1 MPALFGIIGKF
12 IAQRHRWV
20 LLISLAFIF
29 IAGLAASRVEFASGL
44 ETFLSKDSKVYQ
56 DYDRFSRNFGSDTI
70 MVMIKGENLQQ
81 ILAPENVRA
90 MAAIEGEIG
99 RQDGII
105 AVQSPAL
112 LIRKATGTEGS
123 LGEIPD
129 DPQTILDIVE
139 DPAGSISEDFRAV
152 LPDERH
158 ALIAIV
164 LRGDAESKEQKEI
177 VESAEQAVQEARF
190 SGVEAIVTGD
200 PAVSSKLQDLLGTT
214 RTRMMLLAVFLLFV
228 ILALTFRVRG
238 FFAWRW
244 LPLAVVLVGL
254 IYTTGIMGVTS
265 VPFTMMTMSVFPI
278 IIGLGIDYGIQFH
291 NRYDEEIA
299 LGKPA
304 AGALAGSILHIGPA
318 VGIALISGCLGFLAL
333 MFSPIPMIRDFGLM
347 LIIGVAASYIVA
359 LFPLMAVLY
368 GHDRRKDSARPSGR
382 TSHPR
387 KAPNPGSES
396 GFVERALD
404 RLAPWVIRY
413 PLIIV
418 PVAVGLTVGGL
429 AVDSH
434 IPTATEESTFV
445 SQDMPVIQSLDELR
459 SLVGRSAS
467 FNVLIESED
476 VTDPAVLSWMSDLEN
491 RLKAAH
497 PEDISK
503 TESLAAL
510 LMQNNGGVLPTD
522 SAGAREILKT
532 LPPSLWNNLV
542 SADFTAANLVLTIPS
557 SADERLETLSKDF
570 SRIIQENPASTVRA
584 TLTGFPEIQIHLVDA
599 ITGGRNKM
607 TYIGIGF
614 IFAGLLPLFRFR
626 ILRAVLATI
635 PILLI
640 IGWAALFMYATGI
653 EFTPATATFGAL
665 IMGIGVE
672 YTILLMSRYYE
683 EQERGQDPATAMRS
697 AMGKIGRAI
706 CVSAFTTMGGFA
718 ALLIATDF
726 PILID
731 FGLVTIVNVF
741 FALATSLL
749 VLPPLLVWIDRRI
762 GRHSARRGT

>member
-1 MPALFGIIGKF
+1 MLSLFAIIGKF
-12 IAQRHRWV
+12 IARRYRWV

-29 IAGLAASRVEFASGL
+29 IAGLASSRVEFAAGL

-56 DYDRFSRNFGSDTI
+56 DYDRFSRNFGTDVVAV
-70 MVMIKGENLQQ
+70 MVKGEGLGQ
-81 ILAPENVRA
+81 ILTPQNVHA
-90 MAAIEGEIG
+90 MAAIEEEIEHREG
-99 RQDGII
+99 VI

-112 LIRKATGTEGS
+112 FIRRAVGGGGGA
-123 LGEIPD
+123 LGEIPN
-129 DPQTILDIVE
+129 DPSAILEIVE
-139 DPAGSISEDFRAV
+139 SPTGGVSEDFLPV

-158 ALIAIV
+158 ALVSIV
-164 LRGDAESKEQKEI
+164 LRGDLDSDAQKEVVKA
-177 VESAEQAVQEARF
+177 VEKAVDEAGF
-190 SGVEAIVTGD
+190 AGVETIVTGE

-228 ILALTFRVRG
+228 ILALTFKVRG
-238 FFAWRW
+238 FFPWRW

-254 IYTTGIMGVTS
+254 IYTAGIMGVS
-265 VPFTMMTMSVFPI
+265 GVPFTMMTMSVFPI

-291 NRYDEEIA
+291 NRYDEEV
-299 LGKPA
+299 LKGESVE
-304 AGALAGSILHIGPA
+304 GAVVNSVVHIGPA

-347 LIIGVAASYIVA
+347 LIIGVAASYIVG

-368 GHDRRKDSARPSGR
+368 RHGRKSAKASARK
-382 TSHPR
+382 PR
-387 KAPNPGSES
+387 KQSAGPESEI
-396 GFVERALD
+396 GLVERILG
-404 RLAPWVIRY
+404 RMAPWVIRY
-413 PLIIV
+413 PMIIV
-418 PVAVGLTVGGL
+418 PVAIGLTIGGI
-429 AVDSH
+429 AVDSE
-434 IPTATEESTFV
+434 IPTVTDQSTFV
-445 SQDMPVIQSLDELR
+445 SQDLPVIQSLDELR
-459 SLVGRSAS
+459 SLVGGSTS

-476 VTDPAVLSWMSDLEN
+476 VSDPAVLSWMADLES

-497 PEDISK
+497 PGDISK
-503 TESLAAL
+503 TESLAGVLA
-510 LMQNNGGVLPTD
+510 QNNGGVLPA
-522 SAGAREILKT
+522 SSEEARELLKS

-542 SADFTAANLVLTIPS
+542 SPDFTAANLALTLPPS
-557 SADERLETLSKDF
+557 SDDVIETLSKDF
-570 SRIIQENPASTVRA
+570 NRILRENPSPSARA
-584 TLTGFPEIQIHLVDA
+584 TLTGFPEIRIHLVDA

-614 IFAGLLPLFRFR
+614 IFAGLLALFRLKV
-626 ILRAVLATI
+626 LRAILATL

-640 IGWAALFMYATGI
+640 IGWAALFMYSTGI

-683 EQERGQDPATAMRS
+683 EQERGQEPAEAMRS
-697 AMGKIGRAI
+697 AMTKIGRAI

-749 VLPPLLVWIDRRI
+749 VLPALLVWIDRRI
-762 GRHSARRGT
+762 GRSRVKRVA